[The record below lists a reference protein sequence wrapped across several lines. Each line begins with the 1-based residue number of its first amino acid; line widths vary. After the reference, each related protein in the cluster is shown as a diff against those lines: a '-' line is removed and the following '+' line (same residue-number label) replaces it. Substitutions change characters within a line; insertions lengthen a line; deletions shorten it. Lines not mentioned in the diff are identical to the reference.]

1 MKAALKRILSK
12 RAVTIILV
20 VLLVLTG
27 INTYLILEGTRSANQ
42 TNVVNYDFVLS
53 QVSGSYQLKNMLT
66 GYVSEQP
73 QSASS
78 AINAAMAGGKSV
90 YLNAGTY
97 QLTDD
102 VYVANKLNAKI
113 VSDGAIIWGN
123 GHNII
128 VIGDNYTAS
137 QYVTITG
144 LTIINGTIRVENSF
158 ATTITDTKFIN
169 ASVGIEFANTN
180 TWSEYNKIENCQF
193 INNTEGIAFRTPIN
207 STQTAGANATGS
219 YSSSIIERCSFN
231 IQNNQIGI
239 NIERLAEF
247 SDSQIQDVRFWM
259 GQDGNT
265 NQTALRVDGS
275 MYQTLLLGVVFESF
289 TQNPN
294 DMFAIALAKNCDP
307 APILAGGVSFLG
319 NWTARV
325 HNPYAI
331 WISGLGSVFQR
342 SGVSIPVGTNRQYG
356 GNVSI
361 ECKPLTIYNFKPKI
375 DVSGSFSQNETLTV
389 RIRIE
394 YIDNSVS
401 NPVSRTFT
409 SSGSAW
415 LSDEEMMQLY
425 SSQSIIWAILVDAK
439 VNTGSSDASVS
450 ISGYGTAG

>member
-1 MKAALKRILSK
+1 MNPTLKRVLSK
-12 RAVTIILV
+12 RAITI
-20 VLLVLTG
+20 VLLVLLILSG
-27 INTYLILEGTRSANQ
+27 INTYLILEGTRSANR
-42 TNVVNYDFVLS
+42 TNVVNYDYVLS
-53 QVSGSYQLKNMLT
+53 EVGGSYQLKNMLT

-113 VSDGAIIWGN
+113 ISDGATIEGN
-123 GHNII
+123 GHKII
-128 VIGDNYTAS
+128 VIGDNYTTS
-137 QYVTITG
+137 QYGIITG
-144 LTIINGTIRVENSF
+144 LTLINGTIRVENSF
-158 ATTITDTKFIN
+158 ATTITNTKFIN
-169 ASVGIEFANTN
+169 ASVGIEIANTN

-219 YSSSIIERCSFN
+219 YSSSILERCSFN

-239 NIERLAEF
+239 NIEGLAEF

-259 GQDGNT
+259 GQDGNS

-289 TQNPN
+289 TPNPN
-294 DMFAIALAKNCDP
+294 DMYAIDLAKNCDP
-307 APILAGGVSFLG
+307 APILDGGVSFLG

-325 HNPYAI
+325 HNPFAI
-331 WISGLGSVFQR
+331 WISGVGSVFQR
-342 SGVSIPVGTNRQYG
+342 SGVSVPVGVNGQYG

-375 DVSGSFSQNETLTV
+375 EVSGSFSHNESLTV

-394 YIDNSVS
+394 YIDNSIS

-409 SSGSAW
+409 SGGSAW
-415 LSDEEMMQLY
+415 LSDDEMIQLY

-439 VNTGSSDASVS
+439 VNIGSSDASVS
-450 ISGYGTAG
+450 VSGYGTAG